1 MSFVNATTLP
11 RWNLT
16 DFYQSIDDTAITKDL
31 EKADQLA
38 RHFAQEY
45 ESKFKGTNWT
55 ATDLTKAIHQ
65 YETIEELLGKLI
77 SFAYLNYA
85 THLTEASVIKFFQH
99 IQEKVTAFSTHLIF
113 FTLDLNNI
121 DDAALSKAY
130 AESVDLRRYQPWI
143 DNSRLFRPYQLD
155 NKLEQLLHEKSLTS
169 RSAWV
174 RLYDETLAGLT
185 FDYDGKSLPI
195 AQILDLLSHKDA
207 SVRKSAALSL
217 SQGLTTRLPL
227 FAMIT
232 NVLAKDKEIED
243 TWRQFPHSISAR
255 NLSNQVE
262 DDVVEALTTAV
273 KNNYKN
279 LSHRYYKLKA
289 ACLGVDK
296 LEYWDRN
303 APLPDME
310 DQAIQWENARQ
321 IVLDAYREF
330 SPQLADIGTRF
341 FTKNWIDVPSLASK
355 HSGAFAHPTIPSVHP
370 YILLN
375 YQGKLRDVMT
385 LAHELGHG
393 IHQVLASELGLF
405 LSSTPLTIAETA
417 SVFGEMLTFR
427 SLLQQTTS
435 IKQKRSL
442 IAAKIEDMLNT
453 SVRQIAFFEYE
464 RKVHN
469 QRQEGELSVDD
480 INQIWME
487 TQAEALGESVNLDP
501 ALMPYWSY
509 ISHFIHAPF
518 YVYAYAFGDCLVNS
532 LYSVYQQGHPDFTK
546 KYIDLLSAGGSKR
559 HHELLAP
566 FNLDARDPAFWQKG
580 LDVIIN
586 LIDEFEALSSIKEG

>member
-1 MSFVNATTLP
+1 MSSVNATSLP

-16 DFYQSIDDTAITKDL
+16 DFYQSIDDVAITKDL
-31 EKADQLA
+31 ERADQLA
-38 RHFAQEY
+38 RQFAKEY
-45 ESKFKGTNWT
+45 ENKFKSTNWS
-55 ATDLTKAIHQ
+55 ATDLATAIHQ
-65 YETIEELLGKLI
+65 HESIEELLGKLI
-77 SFAYLNYA
+77 SFSYLNYA
-85 THLTEASVIKFFQH
+85 THLTDATVVKFFQH

-121 DDAALSKAY
+121 DDDALAKAY
-130 AESVDLRRYQPWI
+130 SENADLRRYKPWI
-143 DNSRLFRPYQLD
+143 DNSRLFRPHQLD

-169 RSAWV
+169 RSAWI

-185 FDYDGKSLPI
+185 FDYDGQSLPI
-195 AQILDLLSHKDA
+195 AQVLDLLSHRDA
-207 SVRKSAALSL
+207 NVRKSAALSL

-232 NVLAKDKEIED
+232 NVLAKDKEIDD
-243 TWRQFPHSISAR
+243 TWRQFPHPISAR

-262 DDVVEALTTAV
+262 DEVVNALTAAV
-273 KNNYKN
+273 KSNYKN

-289 ACLGVDK
+289 ICLGVDK

-303 APLPDME
+303 APLPNME
-310 DQAIQWENARQ
+310 DQAIQWENAQQ
-321 IVLDAYREF
+321 IVLDAYQEF
-330 SPQLADIGTRF
+330 SPQMADIGTRF

-355 HSGAFAHPTIPSVHP
+355 HSGAFSHPTVPSVHP

-405 LSSTPLTIAETA
+405 LSGTPLTIAETA

-435 IKQKRSL
+435 IKQRRSL

-464 RKVHN
+464 RKIHN
-469 QRQEGELSVDD
+469 QRQAGELSVNE

-487 TQAEALGESVNLDP
+487 TQGEALGESVNLDP
-501 ALMPYWSY
+501 VLMPYWSY

-532 LYSVYQQGHPDFTK
+532 LYSVYEQGHPDFAK
-546 KYIDLLSAGGSKR
+546 KYLDLLSAGGSKR

-566 FNLDARDPAFWQKG
+566 FNLDARDPEFWQKG
-580 LDVIIN
+580 LNVIIN
-586 LIDEFEALSSIKEG
+586 LIDEFETLVEK